1 MAALAYMDEAVPLTP
16 PGAGRRWLLAP
27 RVLAKLLQL
36 AEIGDDDRVL
46 DVGCA
51 SGYSAAVLAGMAQK
65 RRRPRKQHQARRR
78 GAARTLPP
86 SRSTTLSVVVGELTA
101 GWVDKAPYDAI
112 VLQGAV
118 PTAPEAL
125 FDQLKDGGRL
135 VAVVIEDGLGKA
147 TIWRRLGRS
156 VDAWTAFDAAA
167 PDTAGLRAC
176 TRICALRTGL
186 HNSAHDCLR
195 PL

>member
-1 MAALAYMDEAVPLTP
+1 MDEAVPLTP
-16 PGAGRRWLLAP
+16 PGPGRRWLLAP

-36 AEIGDDDRVL
+36 AEVGEDDRAL

-51 SGYSAAVLAGMAQK
+51 SGYSAAVLAGMGKSVVALDSNIK
-65 RRRPRKQHQARRR
+65 LAEE
-78 GAARTLPP
+78 ARTNLAA
-86 SRSTTLSVVVGELTA
+86 LALDNASVVVGELTT

-118 PTAPEAL
+118 PEVPESL

-135 VAVVIEDGLGKA
+135 VAVVIEDGLGRA
-147 TIWRRLGRS
+147 TLWRRLGRS

-167 PDTAGLRAC
+167 PDLSGFERA
-176 TRICALRTGL
+176 
-186 HNSAHDCLR
+186 
-195 PL
+195 PVFVF